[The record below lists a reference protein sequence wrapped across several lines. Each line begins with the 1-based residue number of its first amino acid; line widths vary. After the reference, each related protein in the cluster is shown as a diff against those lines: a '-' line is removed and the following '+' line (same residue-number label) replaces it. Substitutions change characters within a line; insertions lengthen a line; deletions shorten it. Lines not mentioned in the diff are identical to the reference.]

1 MGQDRIIPPHQ
12 RGSLQRNYSTPS
24 YSSSAVDPASTPTP
38 MWSPT
43 AGSVSTQSS
52 HSSLSSGEHSG
63 GGQPQHDPINL
74 DDLHIGSP
82 EENNF
87 IHDHSANGDL
97 HESMEHPHQGMYHQF

>member
-1 MGQDRIIPPHQ
+1 
-12 RGSLQRNYSTPS
+12 
-24 YSSSAVDPASTPTP
+24 

-43 AGSVSTQSS
+43 SGSVSTQSS

-63 GGQPQHDPINL
+63 GGQPPHDPINL
-74 DDLHIGSP
+74 DDLHIGSL

-97 HESMEHPHQGMYHQF
+97 HENTEHPHQRMYHQFFIGNGCHTVVPSPLG